1 VNSTPVCQEKSW
13 HHNHSRSI
21 HTWDR

>member
-1 VNSTPVCQEKSW
+1 VNSTPVCQKKNW